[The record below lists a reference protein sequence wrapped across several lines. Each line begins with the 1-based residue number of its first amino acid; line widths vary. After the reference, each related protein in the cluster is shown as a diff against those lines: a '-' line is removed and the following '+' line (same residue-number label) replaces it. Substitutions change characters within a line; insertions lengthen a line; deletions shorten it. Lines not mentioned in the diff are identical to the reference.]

1 MWSSTETRGRGSVDG
16 LSMPSNVLVQPPAA
30 SGRSAETRGWALKLN
45 SRGECLRTGRIVDH
59 CRQVRKTDDRR
70 HQDDAGLDEKPESS
84 HNEAKFRPEIPA
96 DERTDS
102 GPDRPS
108 SGRHDIDRCCAAE
121 QIWRR
126 DRLTQRRRT
135 DDP

>member
-1 MWSSTETRGRGSVDG
+1 MVGDF
-16 LSMPSNVLVQPPAA
+16 
-30 SGRSAETRGWALKLN
+30 
-45 SRGECLRTGRIVDH
+45 
-59 CRQVRKTDDRR
+59 RQVRKADDWR
-70 HQDDAGLDEKPESS
+70 HQDHDGLDEKPEGS
-84 HNEAKFRPEIPA
+84 HNEAEFRPEIPA

-108 SGRHDIDRCCAAE
+108 SGRHDIDRCYAAE

-126 DRLTQRRRT
+126 DGLTQRRRT